1 MRAKNPGILALL
13 TCCIFCNYASHAS
26 SPSPFSQ
33 YGVIQNVQKYSTQP
47 GYDPNGPYN
56 MRMPQPVYATGP
68 KIDSEDCQTIV
79 YNLIISQCALLNN
92 CASTTLQEIRPAIL
106 LQLSRISNG
115 NYISS
120 CSGYLDTAFEQY
132 KANYTTSGPSGYTPF
147 PNATA
152 PNPNAYDSGINIPNP
167 FAPQTPE
174 WAKEM
179 QERKKELESLQS
191 QNGANN
197 VGLQRASFPTTYADL
212 SFAERIA
219 NEAKGYEPYKDN
231 RAYTEIEI
239 ESEEEYLT
247 RQQNL
252 MRIKDSMNMTIDEFC
267 KKYPDDTRCVKT
279 ATNNNGNGSTPTTS
293 TDPKKQ
299 ALIDRIIA
307 AFPK

>member
-92 CASTTLQEIRPAIL
+92 CASTTLQEIRPTIL

-179 QERKKELESLQS
+179 QERKNELESLQN

-219 NEAKGYEPYKDN
+219 NEAKGYEPYKDK

-239 ESEEEYLT
+239 EDKKTYES
-247 RQQNL
+247 
-252 MRIKDSMNMTIDEFC
+252 RIN
-267 KKYPDDTRCVKT
+267 
-279 ATNNNGNGSTPTTS
+279 ANNNSNSTQNRHHIVLS
-293 TDPKKQ
+293 YILDK
-299 ALIDRIIA
+299 
-307 AFPK
+307 

>member
-1 MRAKNPGILALL
+1 MRVNNPSILALL
-13 TCCIFCNYASHAS
+13 TGCIFCTYSSRAS

-92 CASTTLQEIRPAIL
+92 CASTTLNDIRPAVL
-106 LQLSRISNG
+106 LQLSRISDG

-120 CSGYLDTAFEQY
+120 CSGYLDSAFEQY
-132 KANYTTSGPSGYTPF
+132 KANYTTSGPSGHVAF

-167 FAPQTPE
+167 FAPNVPE

-179 QERKKELESLQS
+179 QERKNELESLQN

-197 VGLQRASFPTTYADL
+197 VGLQRASFPATYADL

-219 NEAKGYEPYKDN
+219 NETKGYEPYKDS

-239 ESEEEYLT
+239 ESEEEFLT
-247 RQQNL
+247 RRKRVEQQKNAYCTNSNAKYQILVEDLKTLQQCQQQNIEL
-252 MRIKDSMNMTIDEFC
+252 SKC
-267 KKYPDDTRCVKT
+267 KLKGTY
-279 ATNNNGNGSTPTTS
+279 
-293 TDPKKQ
+293 
-299 ALIDRIIA
+299 L
-307 AFPK
+307 

>member
-1 MRAKNPGILALL
+1 MRANKSGILALL
-13 TCCIFCNYASHAS
+13 TGCIFCICALHAS

-79 YNLIISQCALLNN
+79 YNLIISQCAPLNN
-92 CASTTLQEIRPAIL
+92 CASTTLQEIRPAVL
-106 LQLSRISNG
+106 LQLSRISDG

-132 KANYTTSGPSGYTPF
+132 KANYTTSGPSGYTAF
-147 PNATA
+147 PDATA
-152 PNPNAYDSGINIPNP
+152 PNVNAYDSELEFYNP
-167 FAPQTPE
+167 FTPNVPD

-191 QNGANN
+191 QNGASN

-212 SFAERIA
+212 SFAERIS

-239 ESEEEYLT
+239 ESQEDYET
-247 RQQNL
+247 RINVA
-252 MRIKDSMNMTIDEFC
+252 
-267 KKYPDDTRCVKT
+267 DT
-279 ATNNNGNGSTPTTS
+279 STPGKNRHHIVLS
-293 TDPKKQ
+293 YILEKQ
-299 ALIDRIIA
+299 
-307 AFPK
+307 